1 MIYGTWENSQILGQI
16 KKFYAKLGYF
26 WQHPSSILG
35 NFLLHIRK
43 FLPKKQDPGRK
54 NTFSIYASG
63 YGGGVGVE
71 FTLFCL
77 GLSWWRRK
85 FKVVQDQSSEE
96 DWSEKRSKLYSS
108 CTLSLNILSH
118 RRRLVSKFNQRR
130 LFLTN
135 CLICLI
141 SKDICQKNLK
151 SFPKIL

>member
-96 DWSEKRSKLYSS
+96 DWSEKDQS
-108 CTLSLNILSH
+108 CTP
-118 RRRLVSKFNQRR
+118 LV
-130 LFLTN
+130 LFRSIFYPTEEDWSQN
-135 CLICLI
+135 LI
-141 SKDICQKNLK
+141 SVAFSWQIVLFVSFQKIFVK
-151 SFPKIL
+151 KI